1 MCNSITLI
9 LVLGGILKNKKMKKY
24 VVFLFVILLS
34 CTTKQNKKDTQLAKQ
49 EKTIQ
54 TSNDTV
60 NNDTEI
66 IETFTDS
73 LSIGEKGKSKIQII
87 KYRVFDSKYVLVKFY
102 TKGASY
108 WEIQNTYMYECEA
121 LEGLEPEIRD
131 FNNDSFN
138 DITFISLTAAR
149 GANEVRRL
157 FVYDKENKSL
167 TSILNSEEYPNIRY
181 NKELDCIDAFLVYGG
196 TTTVFAR
203 IQKDSLKDFAKVSNE
218 DNYRTVY
225 EINKTGKVK
234 VIRKDR
240 INEDGIFT
248 RYINYKPLHE

>member
-1 MCNSITLI
+1 M
-9 LVLGGILKNKKMKKY
+9 
-24 VVFLFVILLS
+24 FVILLS
-34 CTTKQNKKDTQLAKQ
+34 CSTKQNKKDTQQKRTD
-49 EKTIQ
+49 KKKQ
-54 TSNDTV
+54 TSIDTV
-60 NNDTEI
+60 NNGTEI
-66 IETFTDS
+66 IEIFTDS

-102 TKGASY
+102 TKGFNY

-131 FNNDSFN
+131 FNNDTFN

-167 TSILNSEEYPNIRY
+167 TSILNSEEYQNIGY

-203 IQKDSLKDFAKVSNE
+203 IQKDSLKDFAKVSND

-225 EINKTGKVK
+225 EIDKIGKVK
-234 VIRKDR
+234 VVRKDK
-240 INEDGIFT
+240 IKEDRIFT
-248 RYINYKPLHE
+248 RYTNYKPLHE